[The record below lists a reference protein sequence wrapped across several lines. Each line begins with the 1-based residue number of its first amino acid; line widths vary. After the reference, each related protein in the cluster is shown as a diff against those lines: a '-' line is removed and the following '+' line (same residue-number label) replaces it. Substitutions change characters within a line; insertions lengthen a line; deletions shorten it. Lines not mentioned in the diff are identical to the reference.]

1 MTENVSSAS
10 VCSADK
16 PKKVRRPMPLAHVWP
31 SHRSP
36 SGSGE
41 RKLEAMPSS
50 GNAHSLSS
58 CERCYF
64 LNFRAEILHAFPNQ
78 PHAKL
83 QPLFSWEHHIS
94 GCCGL
99 LLIAGEPHRNG
110 LHFLMGKMSMI
121 KESHRIILSLL
132 FFWLCWALAVTC
144 KAFPCGIRT
153 PESTGSAAAAQAL

>member
-1 MTENVSSAS
+1 MTENVSSAL

-64 LNFRAEILHAFPNQ
+64 LNFWAEILHAFPNH
-78 PHAKL
+78 PM
-83 QPLFSWEHHIS
+83 PNS
-94 GCCGL
+94 
-99 LLIAGEPHRNG
+99 N
-110 LHFLMGKMSMI
+110 HFLAGSI
-121 KESHRIILSLL
+121 TFLG
-132 FFWLCWALAVTC
+132 AVD
-144 KAFPCGIRT
+144 
-153 PESTGSAAAAQAL
+153 SY